1 MRHTIETKDTNKPDP
16 DQDTV
21 QYAGTSA
28 GDTATRAETVHSSTM
43 QNTQWI
49 SPQGPRTENK
59 QTDPTGRRPA
69 KTQATE
75 MKNGQYPQT
84 NQKEKEKGVEK
95 VKKTWSTNYWQLWRN
110 IKSNNQVKVTRQEKK
125 ARQWTIVRN
134 KKESHG
140 EIIQSYHTKAPYTR
154 TRKQQKQI
162 KHKWK

>member
-1 MRHTIETKDTNKPDP
+1 MPWDFQVGILLSAEEDNLSPLDSNIACLCQSIEINNNNMYNARARCQSQT
-16 DQDTV
+16 
-21 QYAGTSA
+21 YAGTSA

-95 VKKTWSTNYWQLWRN
+95 VKKTWSTNYWQL
-110 IKSNNQVKVTRQEKK
+110 
-125 ARQWTIVRN
+125 
-134 KKESHG
+134 
-140 EIIQSYHTKAPYTR
+140 
-154 TRKQQKQI
+154 
-162 KHKWK
+162 